1 MTTHTDVILARH
13 LRAGDVIP
21 GLGMRVEAVA
31 TAGAVDAGKV
41 YVWPDDASHA
51 VTYGLDEPVTIAKRP
66 AKAEVDAFH
75 ERHEARDWREDR

>member
-1 MTTHTDVILARH
+1 MTAPTTPTDVVLARH

-21 GLGMRVEAVA
+21 GLGLTVEAVA
-31 TAGAVDAGKV
+31 PAATKM
-41 YVWPDDASHA
+41 YLWPLDGGHA
-51 VTYGLDEPVTIAKRP
+51 VTYDLDEPVIAKRA